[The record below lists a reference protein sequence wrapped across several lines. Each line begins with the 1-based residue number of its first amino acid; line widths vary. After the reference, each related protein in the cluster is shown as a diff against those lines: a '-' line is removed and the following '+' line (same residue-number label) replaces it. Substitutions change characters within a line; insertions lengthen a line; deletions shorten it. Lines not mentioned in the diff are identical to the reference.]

1 MTSGKKAVLKI
12 LCSSVIVFFGV
23 IMAGTGT
30 CFGAGY
36 GLYEWG
42 ARGNAL
48 GGAIV
53 ARADD
58 PTAVAYNPAGIT
70 QLPGKTALLGATAIS
85 PSLDIKFKDG
95 PGING
100 AAADN
105 TWIIPSGYYT
115 QQLNQRYWLGLGIYS
130 RAGLGTE
137 VENADRFAGR
147 YNCAYAGLK
156 SASINPNLAVK
167 ITDALSFAVGVEA
180 LWLEFSYDKYTDVNA
195 YLDDTDIKQEIRADG
210 WEYGYNLAV
219 HYKPRKWL
227 ALGASFRSEIQLSV
241 EGQADFSWSSGAE
254 ASVAAMMGSSDAGVQ
269 QMGYYLDA
277 ALRDTDVQGTEP
289 IPQLISLGIVIAPFE
304 RWSLELDA
312 VHTRWS
318 AYDQLVVEY
327 DNALGDQ
334 ASVKCWN
341 DTWRFQAGLEY
352 MVNDWLD
359 LRAGYVFDESP
370 IPDEHVDYAVPA
382 NDRQLFSLGTGVRWH
397 RWTFDFSY
405 TYLVVT
411 ERDITARSEE
421 GVYEGKFENGAS
433 HLVGLSAALQF

>member
-1 MTSGKKAVLKI
+1 MKSGKKAVLKSM
-12 LCSSVIVFFGV
+12 CSSVILFFV
-23 IMAGTGT
+23 VTMAGPGA

-48 GGAIV
+48 GGAVV

-70 QLPGKTALLGATAIS
+70 QLPGKTALLGATVIS
-85 PSLDIKFKDG
+85 PSLDINFKGG

-100 AAADN
+100 TAADN

-137 VENADRFAGR
+137 VENADQFAGR
-147 YNCAYAGLK
+147 YNCSYAGLK

-167 ITDALSFAVGVEA
+167 ITDALSVAVGVEA
-180 LWLEFSYDKYTDVNA
+180 LYLEFSYDKYTDV
-195 YLDDTDIKQEIRADG
+195 DRDPDTDTDIKQEIRADG
-210 WEYGYNLAV
+210 WEYGYNLAL
-219 HYKPRKWL
+219 HYKPIKWL

-241 EGQADFSWSSGAE
+241 EGTADFSWSPGAE
-254 ASVAAMMGSSDAGVQ
+254 ASVGAMMGASDAGVQ
-269 QMGYYLDA
+269 QMAYYLDA

-289 IPQLISLGIVIAPFE
+289 IPQLISLGIVITPFE

-312 VHTRWS
+312 MHTRWS

-327 DNALGDQ
+327 DNVLGDQ
-334 ASVKCWN
+334 ASVKGWD

-352 MVNDWLD
+352 KVYDWLD

-382 NDRQLFSLGTGVRWH
+382 NDRQMFSLGTGVRWH

-411 ERDITARSEE
+411 ERDITARPAE
-421 GVYEGKFENGAS
+421 GV
-433 HLVGLSAALQF
+433 

>member
-1 MTSGKKAVLKI
+1 MKSGKKAVLKAM
-12 LCSSVIVFFGV
+12 CSSVILFFV
-23 IMAGTGT
+23 VTMAGPGA

-70 QLPGKTALLGATAIS
+70 QLPGKTALLGATVIS
-85 PSLDIKFKDG
+85 PSLDINIENG

-100 AAADN
+100 TAADN

-115 QQLNQRYWLGLGIYS
+115 QQISQRYWLGLAIYS

-137 VENADRFAGR
+137 VEDTDQFAGR
-147 YNCAYAGLK
+147 YNCSYAGLK

-167 ITDALSFAVGVEA
+167 ITDALSVAVGVEA
-180 LWLEFSYDKYTDVNA
+180 LWLEFSYDKYTDV
-195 YLDDTDIKQEIRADG
+195 DRDPDTDTDIKQEIRADG
-210 WEYGYNLAV
+210 WEYGYNLAL

-241 EGQADFSWSSGAE
+241 EGTADFSWSSGAT
-254 ASVAAMMGSSDAGVQ
+254 ASWDAD
-269 QMGYYLDA
+269 L
-277 ALRDTDVQGTEP
+277 LDTDVQGTEP
-289 IPQLISLGIVIAPFE
+289 IPQLISLGIVRTPFE
-304 RWSLELDA
+304 RWSLEIDA

-327 DNALGDQ
+327 DNDLGDQ

-352 MVNDWLD
+352 KVYDWLD

-370 IPDEHVDYAVPA
+370 IPDEYVDYAVPA
-382 NDRQLFSLGTGVRWH
+382 NDRQLYSLGAGVRWRH
-397 RWTFDFSY
+397 WTFDFSY
-405 TYLVVT
+405 TYLVVM
-411 ERDITARSEE
+411 ERDITARSDAW
-421 GVYEGKFENGAS
+421 VYEGKFENGSS
-433 HLVGLSAALQF
+433 HLIGMSAALQF